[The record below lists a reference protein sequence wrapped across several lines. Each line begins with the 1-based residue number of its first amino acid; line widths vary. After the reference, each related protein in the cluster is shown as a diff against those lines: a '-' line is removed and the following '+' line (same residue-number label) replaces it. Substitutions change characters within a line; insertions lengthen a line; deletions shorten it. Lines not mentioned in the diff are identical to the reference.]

1 MQIIIILITSIII
14 SNHPV
19 KESCGAERKLQSPS
33 FPICHVPNESR
44 RLSTESSYVQSM
56 MLSRRRSTESSYVQ
70 SMMLSRRLSTESSYV
85 QSMMLSRR
93 LSTESSYVQSMML
106 SRRLSTE
113 SSYVQSM
120 MLSRRLST
128 ESSYV
133 QSMMLSR
140 RLSTESS
147 YVQSMMLSRRLSTES
162 SYVQSMML
170 SSNTCVGIPD
180 LLIHSTGMCS
190 VNITLNQ
197 SMATRNVS
205 EVNGWVSTKGLDD
218 VGTYF
223 DTGCLT
229 FETVISNPF
238 TDISIH
244 V

>member
-1 MQIIIILITSIII
+1 MRIIIILITSIII

-33 FPICHVPNESR
+33 FPICHVPNE
-44 RLSTESSYVQSM
+44 
-56 MLSRRRSTESSYVQ
+56 
-70 SMMLSRRLSTESSYV
+70 
-85 QSMMLSRR
+85 
-93 LSTESSYVQSMML
+93 
-106 SRRLSTE
+106 
-113 SSYVQSM
+113 
-120 MLSRRLST
+120 SRRLST

-180 LLIHSTGMCS
+180 LLIHSTGMSS

-205 EVNGWVSTKGLDD
+205 EVNGWVSTNGLDD

-238 TDISIH
+238 TNISIH
-244 V
+244 VYHIINIIVG

>member
-33 FPICHVPNESR
+33 FPICHVPNE
-44 RLSTESSYVQSM
+44 
-56 MLSRRRSTESSYVQ
+56 
-70 SMMLSRRLSTESSYV
+70 SRRLSTESSYV

-147 YVQSMMLSRRLSTES
+147 YVQSI
-162 SYVQSMML
+162 ML
-170 SSNTCVGIPD
+170 SSYTCVGIPD
-180 LLIHSTGMCS
+180 LLIHSTGKSS
-190 VNITLNQ
+190 VNITLIQ

-223 DTGCLT
+223 DIGCVT

-238 TDISIH
+238 TNINIH